1 MAITGECLCGT
12 VKYGIEGKLHSAR
25 SCHCSTCR
33 KAYSSQASAYALVDP
48 SEFKWLSGKEKLI
61 SYVNKHGV
69 GKQFCSICG
78 SMLCGIVDGKI
89 HGIAMGCLNDDPE
102 IELSMHLYVGSKAK
116 WETIAEGV
124 PQYQE
129 GPPEEYE

>member
-12 VKYGIEGKLHSAR
+12 VKYKIEGKLHSVR

-48 SEFKWLSGKEKLI
+48 SELKWLSGKKKLT
-61 SYVNKHGV
+61 SYVNKQGV
-69 GKQFCSICG
+69 GKQFCSIRG

-89 HGIAMGCLNDDPE
+89 HGVAMGCLNDDPE
-102 IELSMHLYVGSKAK
+102 LELSMHLYVGSKAK

-129 GPPEEYE
+129 GLPEEYK